1 MGSGK
6 TTTARLLAKTAA
18 TDYLDLDEII
28 EKNTGKTVSQLF
40 KEQGEIKFRLLEH
53 QILKELLENETGFVL
68 ALGGGTPCYANN
80 HLLLQRP
87 DVVSV
92 YLKTGIDEVI
102 RRVTSQG
109 NTRPPLAGKTPQELK
124 EFVGQHIFE
133 RSYFYNHAQY
143 TVVTDAKTPEIV
155 AEEIL
160 RLI

>member
-6 TTTARLLAKTAA
+6 TTTARLLAKTIGI
-18 TDYLDLDEII
+18 DYLDLDEII

-40 KEQGEIKFRLLEH
+40 EEQGEIKFRLLEN
-53 QILKELLENETGFVL
+53 QTMKEVVEKSTGFVL

-102 RRVTSQG
+102 RRVTAQG
-109 NTRPPLAGKTPQELK
+109 NTRPLLAGKTPQELK